1 MRILAWIALGAV
13 LGAGCVAERDGSAP
27 AQDIILPDG
36 GPGPRCGETTCAS
49 GQVCCNESCGI
60 CTEPGGFCT
69 LQLCG
74 PAAVPH
80 VAGDENGDGTID
92 ANDRPLRTVGRMD
105 AEQWEWTHRIR
116 IDDEP
121 PSD

>member
-1 MRILAWIALGAV
+1 MRILAWIALGAI

-27 AQDIILPDG
+27 AQEIVLPDG

-74 PAAVPH
+74 PEAVPQPPPTQQGP
-80 VAGDENGDGTID
+80 A
-92 ANDRPLRTVGRMD
+92 RMD
-105 AEQWEWTHRIR
+105 AQQWEWTHRLR
-116 IDDEP
+116 IEDP
-121 PSD
+121 P